1 MANFLKRED
10 DAYSITV
17 RLSSSSHFPNLLGP
31 GEDRNPDL
39 CLRRGVDF
47 LRLVPLFTLIASHEP
62 IRVLYGKEVSDLN
75 GTRIRINVLRIN
87 DLRSTLTS
95 IRCIKL
101 YINTTE

>member
-62 IRVLYGKEVSDLN
+62 IRVLYGKEVSDLVFAASR
-75 GTRIRINVLRIN
+75 GPAGFRFSRHALW
-87 DLRSTLTS
+87 
-95 IRCIKL
+95 
-101 YINTTE
+101 